1 MIAVIDYGAGNL
13 FSVKNALEYL
23 KQPYLI
29 TNDIDQIR
37 KADGYILPGVG
48 AFPFAMKQLTATG
61 LVEEIKKQVQ
71 TKPLL
76 GICLGMQM
84 LFEES
89 TEFELTKGLGLIPGR
104 VDHLVAPGQKIP
116 HLGWNQLEI
125 EQPENPLLQGMHP
138 KDCVYF
144 VHSYMAFTPKEYIA
158 AWCDYGGVQVP
169 ALTVKDNVYGCQF
182 HPEKSGETGLGILTN
197 FCQLCQGKEETSC

>member
-1 MIAVIDYGAGNL
+1 MSGEPFQRKKCFGIPKTALRHYQRHPPDPESGWLHPAGRRGIPL
-13 FSVKNALEYL
+13 C
-23 KQPYLI
+23 
-29 TNDIDQIR
+29 
-37 KADGYILPGVG
+37 
-48 AFPFAMKQLTATG
+48 MKQLTATG

-71 TKPLL
+71 QKPLL

-89 TEFELTKGLGLIPGR
+89 TEFELTQGLGLIPGR

-116 HLGWNQLEI
+116 HLGWNQLEL
-125 EQPENPLLQGMHP
+125 EQPDNPLLQGVHP

-169 ALTVKDNVYGCQF
+169 ALTVKGNTLDRVF
-182 HPEKSGETGLGILTN
+182 
-197 FCQLCQGKEETSC
+197 GKERGNRAGHSH

>member
-23 KQPYLI
+23 KQPYVI

-61 LVEEIKKQVQ
+61 LVEELKEQVKQ
-71 TKPLL
+71 KPLL

-89 TEFELTKGLGLIPGR
+89 TEFELTQGLGLIPGR
-104 VDHLVAPGQKIP
+104 VDHLVAPDRRSPIWAGTNWRSNSRKI
-116 HLGWNQLEI
+116 HCCRECIL
-125 EQPENPLLQGMHP
+125 
-138 KDCVYF
+138 KT
-144 VHSYMAFTPKEYIA
+144 AFTLYIPIWPLRQRNTSPLGA
-158 AWCDYGGVQVP
+158 TTA
-169 ALTVKDNVYGCQF
+169 VYRCL
-182 HPEKSGETGLGILTN
+182 P
-197 FCQLCQGKEETSC
+197 